1 MANTINY
8 QTYFNDNQWTVYE
21 IQSDQEIAHFDVN
34 EEAIEYAT
42 FLNMGGAFD
51 GYTPQFIFNETEEPA
66 YNIESFEIKFEDIED

>member
-21 IQSDQEIAHFDVN
+21 IQSDLEIAHFDLN
-34 EEAIEYAT
+34 EDAIDYAT

-51 GYTPQFIFNETEEPA
+51 GYTPQFIFNESNST
-66 YNIESFEIKFEDIED
+66 YNIENFNINFEEIDY

>member
-21 IQSDQEIAHFDVN
+21 IQSDLEIAHFDLN
-34 EEAIEYAT
+34 EDAIDYAT

-51 GYTPQFIFNETEEPA
+51 GYTPQFIFNEANST
-66 YNIESFEIKFEDIED
+66 YNIENFNINFEEIDD